1 MPSLISCSAWSIRAF
16 ISSRLLG
23 PTSGIPGQL
32 SMSYPKVDTSARI
45 AAPTG
50 SAAISVDCSMSF
62 FSSLIGFCFFIS
74 RCKFRNYFSDFQI
87 LEQRTQRNACISF
100 AESRQNSPKG
110 QIFPYFF
117 ILLPPTQGDKR
128 GDLSDLTFGLL
139 LRTSAIQASLMAL
152 GLSSVGRFLPD
163 RALFFLVCCAE
174 KSLKF
179 YKIFIYIC

>member
-1 MPSLISCSAWSIRAF
+1 MFHAAKIRISEQNTKLIWVFSNGSIFSLSEKIVQNFDLAKEMRIYFHFWAWESWLNRTKNQIYYSIFLSLHYSRPLSLQRHTPYLQVGEGTLNLRCS
-16 ISSRLLG
+16 L
-23 PTSGIPGQL
+23 
-32 SMSYPKVDTSARI
+32 
-45 AAPTG
+45 
-50 SAAISVDCSMSF
+50 
-62 FSSLIGFCFFIS
+62 FSPI
-74 RCKFRNYFSDFQI
+74 
-87 LEQRTQRNACISF
+87 
-100 AESRQNSPKG
+100 
-110 QIFPYFF
+110 

-163 RALFFLVCCAE
+163 RALPLLSLRASALFFLVCFAE